1 MRRIYRWGNNAITLE
16 DNSIEIDVN
25 KRATT
30 THTSTKKKPKR
41 KVNRQRG
48 ITTKAKHLN
57 QIKRTQKQNHWIY
70 KKRYTEKNRF
80 GIWAKTILDR
90 LYI

>member
-16 DNSIEIDVN
+16 DNSIEIDTN

-70 KKRYTEKNRF
+70 KKGIRKKIDLGF
-80 GIWAKTILDR
+80 GQKQF
-90 LYI
+90 